1 MNMLMA
7 SMAFCHLD
15 PAPLL
20 GATMAAQAAIVAG
33 SATHELGHWIPARF
47 FGVVGK
53 FKFFPNYGKSALGWV
68 AVMGI
73 VFDDDEIAKL
83 SRSQFRVV
91 VLGGVFFELL
101 FALVCLYW
109 GGRLPGPGWIGC
121 GVAASAVLR
130 PIAVAVNLVPIARA
144 RNDGWQ
150 FLNPP
155 M

>member
-1 MNMLMA
+1 MNTM
-7 SMAFCHLD
+7 MAFYHLHS
-15 PAPLL
+15 APLL
-20 GATMAAQAAIVAG
+20 GATVAALAAIVVG
-33 SATHELGHWIPARF
+33 SATHELGHWMPARF

-53 FKFFPNYGKSALGWV
+53 FTFFPNYGKSALGWV

-83 SRSQFRVV
+83 SRSQFRIV

-101 FALVCLYW
+101 FALACLY
-109 GGRLPGPGWIGC
+109 GGWHLPGPAWIGC

-130 PIAVAVNLVPIARA
+130 PIAVAVNLVPIARV